1 MTRRKSLIKTPY
13 RRRRAFRDERE
24 SFIIICEGENT
35 EPIYFRS
42 FRLSSASIKT
52 ISYTNKGN
60 ALNFVRA
67 AVGFKESCLESY
79 DNYWVVFDKDNTTE
93 NDFNQAISLAIRNGY
108 KVAYSIQAFEFWFIL
123 HYSYHEGPMP
133 RDSYKER
140 LGRYLGYEYDKSKAT
155 CHKLYDSL
163 KPLQETAIRNAV
175 AVLRAIG
182 DHSNI
187 GSEESSTTV
196 HCLVKE
202 LNKYI

>member
-155 CHKLYDSL
+155 
-163 KPLQETAIRNAV
+163 
-175 AVLRAIG
+175 
-182 DHSNI
+182 
-187 GSEESSTTV
+187 
-196 HCLVKE
+196 
-202 LNKYI
+202 